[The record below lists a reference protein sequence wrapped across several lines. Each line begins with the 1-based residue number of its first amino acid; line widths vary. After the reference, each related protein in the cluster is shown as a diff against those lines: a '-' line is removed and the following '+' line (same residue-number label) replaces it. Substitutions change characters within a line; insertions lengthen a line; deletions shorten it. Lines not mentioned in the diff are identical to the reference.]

1 MLNYIT
7 AGAYRLNC
15 ESLPSGG
22 ASQRLQSMAN
32 QQDLIK
38 IYRDLASTCRDAE
51 EGLNKAAKGVHND
64 ELRRILDV
72 YSVERSQFAA
82 EWDEH
87 VRAIDGEAGDT
98 GHGGGVLR
106 AGWTDLEQRIRPK
119 DDSEIMQQAATGD
132 EGGLPHF
139 DHAIAAGLPQE
150 ARDTA
155 ERQMMGIR
163 SAVEHIRA
171 SALTLQHRQ

>member
-1 MLNYIT
+1 
-7 AGAYRLNC
+7 
-15 ESLPSGG
+15 
-22 ASQRLQSMAN
+22 MAN

-51 EGLNKAAKGVHND
+51 EGLNKAAKGVHDD

-82 EWDEH
+82 EWDEQ
-87 VRAIDGEAGDT
+87 VRAIGAEAGDT

-106 AGWTDLEQRIRPK
+106 AGWNDLEQRIRPK
-119 DDSEIMQQAATGD
+119 EDAETMQQAATGD
-132 EGGLPHF
+132 EGGLAHF
-139 DHAIAAGLPQE
+139 EHAIAEGIPQE
-150 ARDTA
+150 ARDIA

-163 SAVEHIRA
+163 SAVEHIRM
-171 SALTLQHRQ
+171 SAGTLQQNR

>member
-1 MLNYIT
+1 
-7 AGAYRLNC
+7 
-15 ESLPSGG
+15 
-22 ASQRLQSMAN
+22 MAN

-51 EGLNKAAKGVHND
+51 EGLNKAAKGVHDD

-87 VRAIDGEAGDT
+87 VRAIGGEPGDT

-119 DDSEIMQQAATGD
+119 DDAEIMQQSATGD
-132 EGGLPHF
+132 EGGLEHYE
-139 DHAIAAGLPQE
+139 HAIAEGLPQDG
-150 ARDTA
+150 RDTA

-163 SAVEHIRA
+163 SAVEHIRM
-171 SALTLQHRQ
+171 SAGTLQQHR